1 MDTRK
6 CHEGKRFFPRMPRAS
21 IFISTAVS
29 GLLTYKSKKGLK

>member
-6 CHEGKRFFPRMPRAS
+6 CHEGECFFPRMTGAS
-21 IFISTAVS
+21 IFISTAVP